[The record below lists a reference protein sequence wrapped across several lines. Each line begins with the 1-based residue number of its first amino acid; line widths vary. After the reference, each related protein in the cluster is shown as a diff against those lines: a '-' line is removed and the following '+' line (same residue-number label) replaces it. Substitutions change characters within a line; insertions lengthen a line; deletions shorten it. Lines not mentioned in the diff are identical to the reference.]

1 MAKKTFRLEQVL
13 NYRKEVEKVRTIEFS
28 AAKEQFEDASDDLQ
42 REENAADQ
50 VSRELHDRE
59 RQGMSVLEW
68 QIYANFFERK
78 NREIREK
85 REEVVTLEK
94 DMMEKREVLLHA
106 SREKKVLENLKE
118 KKMLSHRREQQEKER
133 EFLDEIAVQN
143 YRRG

>member
-1 MAKKTFRLEQVL
+1 MAKKTFRLEQIL

-28 AAKEQFEDASDDLQ
+28 AAKDQFEDATDELQ
-42 REENAADQ
+42 REETTADQ
-50 VSRELHDRE
+50 VSEELHDRE
-59 RQGMSVLEW
+59 RQGMSALEW

-85 REEVVTLEK
+85 REEVVILEK
-94 DMMEKREVLLHA
+94 DMLEKREVLMHA

-118 KKMLSHRREQQEKER
+118 KDMALHRRQQLEKER
-133 EFLDEIAVQN
+133 AFLDEIAVQN

>member
-42 REENAADQ
+42 REENAAEQ
-50 VSRELHDRE
+50 VSEELRGREQ
-59 RQGMSVLEW
+59 QGISALEW
-68 QIYANFFERK
+68 QIYTSFFERK

-94 DMMEKREVLLHA
+94 DMMEKREELLHA

-118 KKMLSHRREQQEKER
+118 KKMALHQREQLEKER
-133 EFLDEIAVQN
+133 AFLDEIAVQN